1 MKRKIRTYG
10 GYFEAFMETLK
21 EKEQEKIQYGLLLLK
36 SQDRLPKKFVKLVRD
51 GIYELRTEYGGNIY
65 RVFFIFDEG
74 EIVVLFNGFQKKT
87 QKTPQN
93 EIEKAIKIKEAYYAD
108 KQSQN
113 RCVLDAKFGKEGTPE
128 RARAE
133 EAAYSFYSG
142 QILQDARKEAKMTQ
156 SELAE
161 RTQTT
166 KSYIS
171 KIENGVITPSV
182 GVFYRIIA
190 ALGMRVEVVKPV
202 Y

>member
-1 MKRKIRTYG
+1 
-10 GYFEAFMETLK
+10 METLI

-87 QKTPQN
+87 QKTPLN

-113 RCVLDAKFGKEGTPE
+113 R
-128 RARAE
+128 
-133 EAAYSFYSG
+133 
-142 QILQDARKEAKMTQ
+142 
-156 SELAE
+156 
-161 RTQTT
+161 
-166 KSYIS
+166 
-171 KIENGVITPSV
+171 
-182 GVFYRIIA
+182 
-190 ALGMRVEVVKPV
+190 
-202 Y
+202 